1 MTIPVDG
8 SYTITCDE
16 QTFAAPALTG
26 RQVFAAAAGIL
37 IAILGGGFGFL
48 LTIIGIVLWVVGAR
62 SARR

>member
-26 RQVFAAAAGIL
+26 RQVFAAAAGM